1 MAGEWHDGPHT
12 LLTTYTTGG
21 TEPMSKEIS
30 DTELMDVAAD
40 PEQARRLHKA
50 LRTLADNPNVTGPLK
65 DMAREV
71 LNGRLG
77 MREALDSGVWRG
89 AVGDRMAELRRIDE
103 QMTPQERAEA
113 RERAARWFEQQDQ
126 QDQLGAQDDRNGPD
140 GPGARGTGAAGAA
153 DPRDV
158 PPAYRPPT
166 RRG

>member
-1 MAGEWHDGPHT
+1 
-12 LLTTYTTGG
+12 
-21 TEPMSKEIS
+21 MSKEIS
-30 DTELMDVAAD
+30 DAELMEVAAD

-50 LRTLADNPNVTGPLK
+50 LRTLADNPRVTGPLK

-77 MREALDSGVWRG
+77 MREALDSDVWRG
-89 AVGDRMAELRRIDE
+89 AVGDRMAELRRNDE
-103 QMTPQERAEA
+103 RMTPEERAEA

-126 QDQLGAQDDRNGPD
+126 RDQQDRDEERDDRDAQGPPEAH
-140 GPGARGTGAAGAA
+140 GAGAA

-166 RRG
+166 RRD

>member
-1 MAGEWHDGPHT
+1 
-12 LLTTYTTGG
+12 
-21 TEPMSKEIS
+21 MSKEIS
-30 DTELMDVAAD
+30 DAELMEVAAD

-50 LRTLADNPNVTGPLK
+50 LRTLADNPKVTGPLK

-77 MREALDSGVWRG
+77 MREALDSDVWRG

-103 QMTPQERAEA
+103 RMTPEERAEA

-126 QDQLGAQDDRNGPD
+126 QDQQNRDEERVGPEA
-140 GPGARGTGAAGAA
+140 PGAGAA

-166 RRG
+166 PRD